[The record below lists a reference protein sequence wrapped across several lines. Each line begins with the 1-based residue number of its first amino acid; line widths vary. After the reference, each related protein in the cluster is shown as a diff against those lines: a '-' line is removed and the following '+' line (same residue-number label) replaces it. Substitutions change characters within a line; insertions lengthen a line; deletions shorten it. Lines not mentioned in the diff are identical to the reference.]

1 MGISTWITI
10 GIVAVA
16 IILLVGL
23 VTFLFLAGNEEK
35 KQKRV
40 HMKSKKI
47 RDRVQQQVEQ
57 VRLNL
62 KEKNISLQDT
72 PEGKKLDKA
81 LRECDYLVRDG
92 YRSTEKIER
101 ISSELPHLEK
111 ECIAAAQQTVLDNSF
126 SSMIK
131 YKNVNVISST

>member
-1 MGISTWITI
+1 MSASTLITI

-16 IILLVGL
+16 IIFLAGL

-35 KQKRV
+35 KQRRA

-57 VRLNL
+57 VRLHL
-62 KEKNISLQDT
+62 KEKGISLQDT
-72 PEGKKLDKA
+72 PEGQKLDKA

-92 YRSTEKIER
+92 YRSTEKIKR
-101 ISSELPHLEK
+101 ISSEPPQLEK
-111 ECIAAAQQTVLDNSF
+111 ECITASQ
-126 SSMIK
+126 
-131 YKNVNVISST
+131 

>member
-1 MGISTWITI
+1 MDASTWITI

-35 KQKRV
+35 KQKRA

-62 KEKNISLQDT
+62 KEKNSFLEEQRRHQ
-72 PEGKKLDKA
+72 EQRK
-81 LRECDYLVRDG
+81 RQE
-92 YRSTEKIER
+92 RS
-101 ISSELPHLEK
+101 
-111 ECIAAAQQTVLDNSF
+111 
-126 SSMIK
+126 
-131 YKNVNVISST
+131 Y

>member
-1 MGISTWITI
+1 MSASTLITI

-16 IILLVGL
+16 IIFLAGL

-35 KQKRV
+35 KQRRA

-47 RDRVQQQVEQ
+47 RDEVQQQVEQ
-57 VRLNL
+57 VRLHL
-62 KEKNISLQDT
+62 KEKGISLQDT

-92 YRSTEKIER
+92 YRSTEKIKR
-101 ISSELPHLEK
+101 ISSELPQLEK
-111 ECIAAAQQTVLDNSF
+111 ECITASQ
-126 SSMIK
+126 
-131 YKNVNVISST
+131 

>member
-1 MGISTWITI
+1 MSASTLITI

-16 IILLVGL
+16 IIFLAGL

-35 KQKRV
+35 KQRRA
-40 HMKSKKI
+40 HMKSKKV
-47 RDRVQQQVEQ
+47 RDQVQHQVDQ

-72 PEGKKLDKA
+72 PEGQKLDKA

-92 YRSTEKIER
+92 YRSTEKIKR
-101 ISSELPHLEK
+101 ISSEIPQLEK
-111 ECIAAAQQTVLDNSF
+111 ECIAASQ
-126 SSMIK
+126 
-131 YKNVNVISST
+131 

>member
-1 MGISTWITI
+1 MSASTLITI

-16 IILLVGL
+16 IIFLAGL

-35 KQKRV
+35 KQRRA
-40 HMKSKKI
+40 HMKSKKV
-47 RDRVQQQVEQ
+47 RDQVQHQVDQ

-72 PEGKKLDKA
+72 PEGQKLDKA

-101 ISSELPHLEK
+101 ISSEIPQLEK
-111 ECIAAAQQTVLDNSF
+111 ECIAAA
-126 SSMIK
+126 
-131 YKNVNVISST
+131 

>member
-1 MGISTWITI
+1 MSASTLITI

-16 IILLVGL
+16 IIFLAGL

-35 KQKRV
+35 KQRRA

-47 RDRVQQQVEQ
+47 RDQVQHQVDQ

-72 PEGKKLDKA
+72 PEGQKLDKA

-92 YRSTEKIER
+92 YRSTEKIKR
-101 ISSELPHLEK
+101 ISSELPQLEK
-111 ECIAAAQQTVLDNSF
+111 ECITASQ
-126 SSMIK
+126 
-131 YKNVNVISST
+131 

>member
-1 MGISTWITI
+1 MSASTLITI

-16 IILLVGL
+16 IIFLAGL
-23 VTFLFLAGNEEK
+23 VTFLLLAGNEEK
-35 KQKRV
+35 KQRRE
-40 HMKSKKI
+40 HMKSKKV
-47 RDRVQQQVEQ
+47 RDQVQHQVDQ

-81 LRECDYLVRDG
+81 LKECDYLVRDG

-101 ISSELPHLEK
+101 ISSELPQLEK
-111 ECIAAAQQTVLDNSF
+111 DCISAAQ
-126 SSMIK
+126 
-131 YKNVNVISST
+131 

>member
-1 MGISTWITI
+1 MSASTLITI

-16 IILLVGL
+16 IIFLAGL

-35 KQKRV
+35 KQRRA

-57 VRLNL
+57 VRLHL
-62 KEKNISLQDT
+62 KEKGISLQDT
-72 PEGKKLDKA
+72 PEGQKLDKA

-92 YRSTEKIER
+92 YRSTEKIKR
-101 ISSELPHLEK
+101 ISSELPQLEK
-111 ECIAAAQQTVLDNSF
+111 ECITASQ
-126 SSMIK
+126 
-131 YKNVNVISST
+131 

>member
-1 MGISTWITI
+1 MGASTWITI

-35 KQKRV
+35 KQKRA

-57 VRLNL
+57 VRLHL
-62 KEKNISLQDT
+62 KEKGISLQDT
-72 PEGKKLDKA
+72 PEGQKLDKA

-101 ISSELPHLEK
+101 ISSEIPQLEK
-111 ECIAAAQQTVLDNSF
+111 ECIAAAQ
-126 SSMIK
+126 
-131 YKNVNVISST
+131 

>member
-1 MGISTWITI
+1 MGTSTWITI

-16 IILLVGL
+16 VILLVGL
-23 VTFLFLAGNEEK
+23 VIFLFLAGNEEK
-35 KQKRV
+35 KQRRA

-101 ISSELPHLEK
+101 ISSEIPQLEK
-111 ECIAAAQQTVLDNSF
+111 GCIAAAQ
-126 SSMIK
+126 
-131 YKNVNVISST
+131 

>member
-1 MGISTWITI
+1 MSASTLITI

-16 IILLVGL
+16 IIFLAGL

-35 KQKRV
+35 KQRRE

-57 VRLNL
+57 VRLHL
-62 KEKNISLQDT
+62 KEKGISLQDT
-72 PEGKKLDKA
+72 PEGQKLDKA

-92 YRSTEKIER
+92 YRSTEKIKR
-101 ISSELPHLEK
+101 ISSELPQLEK
-111 ECIAAAQQTVLDNSF
+111 ECITASQ
-126 SSMIK
+126 
-131 YKNVNVISST
+131 

>member
-1 MGISTWITI
+1 MSASTLITI

-16 IILLVGL
+16 IIFLAGL

-35 KQKRV
+35 KQRRA

-47 RDRVQQQVEQ
+47 RDEVQQQVEQ
-57 VRLNL
+57 VRLHL
-62 KEKNISLQDT
+62 KEKGISLQDT

-81 LRECDYLVRDG
+81 LKECDYLVRDG

-101 ISSELPHLEK
+101 ISSEIPQLEK
-111 ECIAAAQQTVLDNSF
+111 ECIAAA
-126 SSMIK
+126 
-131 YKNVNVISST
+131 

>member
-1 MGISTWITI
+1 MGVSTWITI

-16 IILLVGL
+16 VVFLASLVI
-23 VTFLFLAGNEEK
+23 FLFLSGNEEK
-35 KQKRV
+35 KQRRA

-47 RDRVQQQVEQ
+47 RDNVQQQVDQ

-72 PEGKKLDKA
+72 PEGQKLDKA

-111 ECIAAAQQTVLDNSF
+111 ECIAAAQ
-126 SSMIK
+126 
-131 YKNVNVISST
+131 

>member
-1 MGISTWITI
+1 MSASTLITI

-16 IILLVGL
+16 IIFLAGL

-35 KQKRV
+35 KQRRA

-47 RDRVQQQVEQ
+47 RDEVQQQVEQ
-57 VRLNL
+57 VRLHL
-62 KEKNISLQDT
+62 KEKGISLQDT

-101 ISSELPHLEK
+101 ISSEIPQLEK
-111 ECIAAAQQTVLDNSF
+111 ECIAAA
-126 SSMIK
+126 
-131 YKNVNVISST
+131 

>member
-1 MGISTWITI
+1 
-10 GIVAVA
+10 
-16 IILLVGL
+16 
-23 VTFLFLAGNEEK
+23 
-35 KQKRV
+35 
-40 HMKSKKI
+40 MKSKKI
-47 RDRVQQQVEQ
+47 REEVQQQVEQ

-111 ECIAAAQQTVLDNSF
+111 DCIAAA
-126 SSMIK
+126 
-131 YKNVNVISST
+131 

>member
-1 MGISTWITI
+1 MSTSTMITI
-10 GIVAVA
+10 GIVAVV

-35 KQKRV
+35 KQCRA

-57 VRLNL
+57 VRLHL
-62 KEKNISLQDT
+62 KEKGISLQDT

-101 ISSELPHLEK
+101 ISSEIPQLEK
-111 ECIAAAQQTVLDNSF
+111 ECISAA
-126 SSMIK
+126 
-131 YKNVNVISST
+131 

>member
-1 MGISTWITI
+1 MSASTLITI

-16 IILLVGL
+16 IIFLAGL

-35 KQKRV
+35 KQRRA
-40 HMKSKKI
+40 HMKSKKV
-47 RDRVQQQVEQ
+47 RDQVQHQVDQ

-72 PEGKKLDKA
+72 PEGQKLDKA

-92 YRSTEKIER
+92 YRSTEKIKR
-101 ISSELPHLEK
+101 ISSELPQLEK
-111 ECIAAAQQTVLDNSF
+111 ECITASQ
-126 SSMIK
+126 
-131 YKNVNVISST
+131 

>member
-1 MGISTWITI
+1 MDTSTWITI

-16 IILLVGL
+16 FILLVGL
-23 VTFLFLAGNEEK
+23 VTFLLLAGNEEK
-35 KQKRV
+35 KQRRA

-47 RDRVQQQVEQ
+47 RDNVQQQVEQ
-57 VRLNL
+57 VRLHL

-81 LRECDYLVRDG
+81 LRECDYLVRNG

-101 ISSELPHLEK
+101 ISSDIPQLEK
-111 ECIAAAQQTVLDNSF
+111 ECIAAEQ
-126 SSMIK
+126 
-131 YKNVNVISST
+131 